1 MAIEIQTDSIKGT
14 GTGKG
19 RMKIRLNDDETM
31 KGVKESLQKAGVRT
45 ALHQDAA
52 SKKTNMTST
61 EF

>member
-31 KGVKESLQKAGVRT
+31 KGVKESL
-45 ALHQDAA
+45 
-52 SKKTNMTST
+52 
-61 EF
+61 